1 MKSPA
6 SFFLKVSVFSVRGH
20 ANTQP
25 RLHSP
30 LTSMLYY
37 GSAKEVQPP
46 MNENQSMREALL
58 ATGMTEDKV
67 EAYMAAV
74 EAAEPRD

>member
-1 MKSPA
+1 
-6 SFFLKVSVFSVRGH
+6 
-20 ANTQP
+20 
-25 RLHSP
+25 
-30 LTSMLYY
+30 MLYY

>member
-1 MKSPA
+1 
-6 SFFLKVSVFSVRGH
+6 
-20 ANTQP
+20 
-25 RLHSP
+25 
-30 LTSMLYY
+30 MLYY

-58 ATGMTEDKV
+58 VTGMTEDKV